1 MDPNNRLKDLIKIT
15 ARLIELLKRENNALR
30 NHKTEVV
37 HSLLDEKA
45 TLARL
50 YESRFKG
57 WAEKPGVLEGTDK
70 NLNKQLGALAKEVDG
85 LIQENGELLHIAI
98 EANRRV
104 VDLIAE
110 AVHAQQPTAGTYSSK
125 AQTSNSGANAAS
137 QRVALSLDQ
146 TL

>member
-1 MDPNNRLKDLIKIT
+1 MDLNNRLSDLITIT
-15 ARLIELLKRENNALR
+15 SRLIDVLKRENDALK
-30 NHKTEVV
+30 NHRTEVI
-37 HSLLDEKA
+37 HKLLDEKA

-50 YESRFKG
+50 YESRFKRLT
-57 WAEKPGVLEGTDK
+57 EKPDILAETDA
-70 NLNKQLGALAKEVDG
+70 NLRQQLGQLAAEVEN
-85 LIQENGELLHIAI
+85 LIQENGKLLHIAI

-110 AVHAQQPTAGTYSSK
+110 AVHAQQPTAGTYSSD
-125 AQTSNSGANAAS
+125 AQTSTNGANASS